1 MDLGGWRST
10 QSPCSA
16 RCCAQRQSRAP
27 PHRPAALRARAAA
40 SRPASP
46 AGGAALAGRGGAGR
60 GGAGRGGAGR
70 GGAVLGG
77 AGCTPVQG
85 RERLLAR
92 RKRHGTVEQLRHR
105 PLVRGHMVDPVLA
118 RRRLDGQRRD
128 ELLEPRRVERPSR
141 VVHKRRDAVLLR
153 RCRAVAVP
161 VVVAVPVPMAVSVAV
176 SVPMDRLDRSA
187 DIVIVVHEDHRVHL
201 RERERETR

>member
-10 QSPCSA
+10 RSPCSA

-27 PHRPAALRARAAA
+27 PHRPAAQRARAAA
-40 SRPASP
+40 GRPAAP
-46 AGGAALAGRGGAGR
+46 AGGAAWAGRGGGGR
-60 GGAGRGGAGR
+60 
-70 GGAVLGG
+70 
-77 AGCTPVQG
+77 TPVQG

-92 RKRHGTVEQLRHR
+92 WKRHGAVEQLRHR

-128 ELLEPRRVERPSR
+128 ELLEPRGVERPSR
-141 VVHKRRDAVLLR
+141 AVHKRRDAVLLR
-153 RCRAVAVP
+153 RCRAVAVS
-161 VVVAVPVPMAVSVAV
+161 VPVAVSVAV
-176 SVPMDRLDRSA
+176 RVPMDRLDRSA

-201 RERERETR
+201 RERERRVEWQRPDRAGQGFRTPRRHTERMCGR